1 MLAVTG
7 YSLAATFVI
16 LKVFDVMSGFGLR
29 ANGEEESLGLDLS
42 HHGERAYVADGAD

>member
-7 YSLAATFVI
+7 YSLAATFVM
-16 LKVFDVMSGFGLR
+16 LKVLDAVPGFGLR
-29 ANGEEESLGLDLS
+29 ANGEEENLGLDLS